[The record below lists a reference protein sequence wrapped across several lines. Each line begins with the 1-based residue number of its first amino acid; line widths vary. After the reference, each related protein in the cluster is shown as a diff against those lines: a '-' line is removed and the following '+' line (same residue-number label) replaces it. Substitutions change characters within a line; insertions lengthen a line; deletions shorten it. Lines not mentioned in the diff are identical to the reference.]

1 MALSFHE
8 CNDLKA
14 VRQKEGCVS
23 SGNATFISN
32 QIAMKQLF
40 ATIVLLSLLT
50 PLCSSAQSGPEKA
63 VAKRLEQFRMA
74 MIDANGPA
82 LEELTSAKL
91 SYGHSNAVIED
102 KQAFLNKM
110 ISGQSDFVTMDLTE
124 RTVSVG
130 GKTAIVRCR
139 LEGETLD
146 GGKAGHAKLHVLMI
160 WQKEGADWKLLA
172 PQATK
177 LL

>member
-1 MALSFHE
+1 MF
-8 CNDLKA
+8 
-14 VRQKEGCVS
+14 
-23 SGNATFISN
+23 N
-32 QIAMKQLF
+32 QTAMKQLLT
-40 ATIVLLSLLT
+40 TIVLLALLT
-50 PLCSSAQSGPEKA
+50 PQSSSAQSGPEKA
-63 VAKRLEQFRMA
+63 VAKRLEQFRIA

-91 SYGHSNAVIED
+91 SYGHSNAVVED
-102 KQAFLNKM
+102 KRAFLDKM
-110 ISGQSDFVTMDLTE
+110 ITGKSDFVTMELTE
-124 RTVSVG
+124 RNVSVG

-146 GGKAGHAKLHVLMI
+146 GGKAGFAKLHVMMI

-172 PQATK
+172 RQATK